1 MSTPPI
7 TPIPQRQ
14 GQGLFDLLPAL
25 YRLRDSQLAQTSGQ
39 SMGPLQ
45 SLLMLV
51 DEQLAL
57 IAENL
62 NQLYDD
68 QFIETCANWV
78 IPYIGDLIGYQSI
91 NGIAS
96 AVDSPRAEV
105 ASTIGFRRRKGTVP
119 VIEQLARDATGWG
132 AHAVEFFRVL
142 ATTQCIR
149 NHVRLHNYYAP
160 NLRRWKPCEYMDSG
174 FDTTAHTVDV
184 RRIADER
191 GRYNIQNIGI
201 FLWSLSAY
209 SQTESPVTAVV
220 GNPQCFRFSPF
231 GADMPL
237 FNTASAILPETT
249 TLAQPV
255 NVPGRLHRHVLCKDI
270 YDITR
275 NGGAPVYY
283 GSGLSLALYLN
294 GSLQDPS
301 RIQVCDL
308 SGTDGSWVN
317 LPTSGEVFAV
327 DPLLGR
333 IATSPGVPTGPI
345 TATFYYA
352 FNAAIA
358 GGEYPRESTFTASL
372 QQAIVRVPGDY
383 AAIQDALNALAGN
396 GVVEVSDSGTY
407 TEAAGLTINVRAN
420 GHIELRAAEGS
431 HPTLLLGGEIAVTGA
446 NEAAFDLNG
455 FLIAYSAPAGGSP
468 PAALLHVPNTST
480 NHLTHL
486 GITHCTLVPGW
497 ALQTSGAPQ
506 AAWFGLPTLLV
517 EISALAVIA
526 AQSILGGLWI
536 NGQSTASLTDC
547 IVDATSP
554 SGIAYVAA
562 IDSTTNAPSPGGALT
577 LNGCT
582 VVGKVYASLL
592 SLVSDSILRAEL
604 GAADVASSPPLW
616 NAPLWAAR
624 EQQGCVRFS
633 FLPAGSIIP
642 RQFQCVTQAV
652 GSPAPMFY
660 SLQFGNPAYAKLLPT
675 TDPAVRQ
682 GADDGG
688 EMGAFHFLLAPLREA
703 DLRIRLQ
710 EYIPVGMEFGI
721 FYES

>member
-7 TPIPQRQ
+7 SPAPQA
-14 GQGLFDLLPAL
+14 QGLFDLLPAL
-25 YRLRDSQLAQTSGQ
+25 YRLRDAQLAQTSGQ

-68 QFIETCANWV
+68 QFIETCADWV

-119 VIEQLARDATGWG
+119 VMEQLARDATGWG

-142 ATTQCIR
+142 ATTQYIR
-149 NHVRLHNYYAP
+149 NHVRPRNYYAP
-160 NLRRWKPCEYMDSG
+160 NLRRWKPREYMDSG

-209 SQTESPVTAVV
+209 SQTESPVTAVA
-220 GNPQCFRFSPF
+220 GSSQCFRFSLL

-237 FNTASAILPETT
+237 FNAATAMQPETT

-255 NVPGRLHRHVLCKDI
+255 NIPGRLHRHVLCKDI
-270 YDITR
+270 NDITR
-275 NGGAPVYY
+275 NGAAPVYY
-283 GSGLSLALYLN
+283 GSGLSLALYVN
-294 GSLQDPS
+294 NSLQDPS
-301 RIQVCDL
+301 HIQVCDL
-308 SGTDGSWVN
+308 SGADGSWVN

-327 DPLLGR
+327 DPRLGR
-333 IATSPGVPTGPI
+333 IAASPGVPAGPI
-345 TATFYYA
+345 NATFYYG
-352 FNAAIA
+352 FNAAIG
-358 GGEYPRESTFTASL
+358 GGEYPRESTFTASP

-383 AAIQDALNALAGN
+383 AAIQDALDALSGD

-407 TEAAGLTINVRAN
+407 AEAAGLTISVRAN

-446 NEAAFDLNG
+446 SEAAFDLNG
-455 FLIAYSAPAGGSP
+455 FLIAYSARAGGSP
-468 PAALLHVPNTST
+468 AAALLHVPNST
-480 NHLTHL
+480 TNQLTHL

-497 ALQTSGAPQ
+497 ALQASGAPQ

-517 EISALAVIA
+517 EISGLAVIA

-554 SGIAYVAA
+554 TGVAYVAG
-562 IDSTTNAPSPGGALT
+562 IDSTNNAPSPGGALT

-582 VVGKVYASLL
+582 VVGKSTHRCSA
-592 SLVSDSILRAEL
+592 
-604 GAADVASSPPLW
+604 W
-616 NAPLWAAR
+616 
-624 EQQGCVRFS
+624 
-633 FLPAGSIIP
+633 
-642 RQFQCVTQAV
+642 
-652 GSPAPMFY
+652 
-660 SLQFGNPAYAKLLPT
+660 
-675 TDPAVRQ
+675 
-682 GADDGG
+682 
-688 EMGAFHFLLAPLREA
+688 
-703 DLRIRLQ
+703 
-710 EYIPVGMEFGI
+710 
-721 FYES
+721 